1 MGFPF
6 QRDLACGPFPCPPW
20 DQAGVR
26 DRMPPASNEKHS
38 NDPRER
44 VTAEGH
50 SVRWGGAVRQFP
62 VLVATIL
69 VSSGCTRPMPS
80 DAELETRFFQHRA
93 ALEELRGLVC
103 ASSQRV
109 LISRRT
115 SWTSSNHTPAEETR
129 YQVLLAAI
137 GAHGVFSDEGCSFQ
151 VPVWRL
157 GRSRTRGFSYGPYC
171 PKGVLVE
178 SLDALPTPHAKG
190 YTCYVRNVG
199 DGLDRLSA
207 AMAVRGPSRNT

>member
-6 QRDLACGPFPCPPW
+6 RRDLACGPFPCPPS

-26 DRMPPASNEKHS
+26 DTMPPAPNEKHS

-44 VTAEGH
+44 DAAAGH
-50 SVRWGGAVRQFP
+50 SVQWGGAVRQLL
-62 VLVATIL
+62 VLVATLL
-69 VSSGCTRPMPS
+69 VSSGCSRPIPS
-80 DAELETRFFQHRA
+80 DAELEAKFLRHRA

-109 LISRRT
+109 LIAS
-115 SWTSSNHTPAEETR
+115 SWTRSNHTEEEVSR
-129 YQVLLAAI
+129 YRELLAAI
-137 GAHGVFSDEGCSFQ
+137 GAYGVFSDEGCSFQ

-157 GRSRTRGFSYGPYC
+157 GRSHTRGFSYGSYC
-171 PKGVLVE
+171 RKGILVE

-190 YTCYVRNVG
+190 YTCYVRDVG
-199 DGLDRLSA
+199 DGWTVFQLQW
-207 AMAVRGPSRNT
+207 P